1 MLSPFISSELM
12 ADNIF
17 LKKNV
22 KKCFIP
28 NIYRITFV
36 FGTNPDAIKLFPL
49 IIQLKKYK
57 QLNVLLLI
65 LVNIRK

>member
-12 ADNIF
+12 ADNIIF

-28 NIYRITFV
+28 NIYRIAVV

-57 QLNVLLLI
+57 
-65 LVNIRK
+65 

>member
-28 NIYRITFV
+28 NIYRIAVV

-57 QLNVLLLI
+57 
-65 LVNIRK
+65 

>member
-22 KKCFIP
+22 KKYFIP
-28 NIYRITFV
+28 NIYRIAVV

-57 QLNVLLLI
+57 
-65 LVNIRK
+65 